1 MSWRCWREV
10 PATPLPQ
17 GAREEEEQL
26 REPLPRIRAG
36 LAKGGA
42 RLAEVVGARARARAR
57 AGVAWRRAAGGGR
70 RAAGGGAWRRVAGD

>member
-1 MSWRCWREV
+1 MEIRESGDEPGREV

-17 GAREEEEQL
+17 GAGEEEEQL

-42 RLAEVVGARARARAR
+42 GLAEVVGQGREVRAQRLQA
-57 AGVAWRRAAGGGR
+57 VASR
-70 RAAGGGAWRRVAGD
+70 